1 MPGKDEGSHPTTQK
15 GPQDQRDQT
24 GTTDPG
30 HATEPTKPDVQTND
44 PSSQGAPRGSG
55 DRGAG

>member
-1 MPGKDEGSHPTTQK
+1 MPGKDDGSDKTTKK
-15 GPQDQRDQT
+15 GPQDAREQT

-30 HATEPTKPDVQTND
+30 HPTQPTKPDVKTND
-44 PSSQGAPRGSG
+44 PSSHGAPHGSG